1 MTKLNKAL
9 MATTAIAFASG
20 LAMPASAQDPTAAP
34 GVVKS
39 SKKMKIR
46 LYGQITRGFGWID
59 DGSSGTFIQF
69 RNGNT
74 SSRMGIDGR
83 GKISKNVSLRT
94 RLEFEIRNGDSNQVT
109 EGQGTDGGPVG
120 TQTDDNGDK
129 VSDAQ
134 GALVIRHIDAIF
146 SHKRL
151 GAVWIGR
158 GDTAANGTSEKNL
171 LPGGSTGRL
180 GGRTDSLLTNSV
192 IRDSNDNEIDSLSKF
207 FNSFDGLSRRQR
219 IRYDTPT
226 IAGFKVG
233 VSAIDRMSYDIAVH
247 YSGKIA
253 GVKVKAGA
261 GWSHGAGALGA
272 TADRQDFNQLN
283 GSISALLPMGVG
295 VTLSGG
301 RQWEDY
307 FATTPEADRKNP
319 SNINI
324 SAFYTTK
331 LSELGPTGV
340 EYSYQLSQDISER
353 DDEGQG
359 HSIMLTQVL
368 ANTGTDT
375 FVTFRYYDVERIGE
389 VPEELWFFGAGFRA
403 RF

>member
-9 MATTAIAFASG
+9 MATTAVAFASG
-20 LAMPASAQDPTAAP
+20 FAMPASAQDAMAAP

-39 SKKMKIR
+39 SKKMKLK

-59 DGSSGTFIQF
+59 DGSSGTFKQF

-74 SSRMGIDGR
+74 STRMGIDGR
-83 GKISKNVSLRT
+83 GKITKNVSLRT
-94 RLEFEIRNGDSNQVT
+94 RLEYEIRNGDSNQVT
-109 EGQGTDGGPVG
+109 PGQGTDDGG
-120 TQTDDNGDK
+120 
-129 VSDAQ
+129 
-134 GALVIRHIDAIF
+134 LVIRHIDAIF

-171 LPGGSTGRL
+171 LPGGSAGRL
-180 GGRTDSLLTNSV
+180 GGRTDSLITDAV
-192 IRDSNDNEIDSLSKF
+192 VRDANDNEIDTLSRF
-207 FNSFDGLSRRQR
+207 FQSFDGFSRRQR

-233 VSAIDRMSYDIAVH
+233 VSVIDRMSYDIAVH

-261 GWSHGAGALGA
+261 GWSHGAGALGDN
-272 TADRQDFNQLN
+272 TIRQDFNQLN

-307 FATTPEADRKNP
+307 KTGVAEALKKDP

-331 LSELGPTGV
+331 VSELGPTGV
-340 EYSYQLSQDISER
+340 EYSYQLSQDITAR

-375 FVTFRYYDVERIGE
+375 FVTFRYYDVERTGILT
-389 VPEELWFFGAGFRA
+389 PEDLWFFGAGFRA